1 MWIIFFSVV
10 IAKVFDGCYLNF
22 NVFLMY
28 SQELLIQLII
38 GLGVFLFCFS
48 TIVFSIQISIY
59 ICVVFFSFL
68 CITVFE
74 IRLFDAVKSI
84 GYGPRRTW
92 FGRVVIEMNSVRDRL
107 DFRA

>member
-1 MWIIFFSVV
+1 MYFTGIVNSAHHWSRRFSLLFF
-10 IAKVFDGCYLNF
+10 
-22 NVFLMY
+22 
-28 SQELLIQLII
+28 QQLFFPFK
-38 GLGVFLFCFS
+38 LAF
-48 TIVFSIQISIY
+48 IY
-59 ICVVFFSFL
+59 VLYFSFL

-74 IRLFDAVKSI
+74 MRLFDAVESI